1 MEEKS
6 TMPKKMETIYPTT
19 KPIKTYRFFM
29 KPLKNE
35 WKRRHE
41 SSVIPPTRR
50 FCQDPIGYALDEA
63 SVEIPV
69 ESFGFVFQSHA
80 SPFISCMHSTLSV
93 IVFLWLTVN
102 LSQDTP

>member
-6 TMPKKMETIYPTT
+6 TMPKKMETIYPTI

-41 SSVIPPTRR
+41 RSVIPPTRK

-63 SVEIPV
+63 SGEIPV
-69 ESFGFVFQSHA
+69 ERSENPIVVTTHA
-80 SPFISCMHSTLSV
+80 ETTGV
-93 IVFLWLTVN
+93 IN
-102 LSQDTP
+102 RR

>member
-69 ESFGFVFQSHA
+69 ERSENPIVVTTHA
-80 SPFISCMHSTLSV
+80 ETTGV
-93 IVFLWLTVN
+93 IN
-102 LSQDTP
+102 RR